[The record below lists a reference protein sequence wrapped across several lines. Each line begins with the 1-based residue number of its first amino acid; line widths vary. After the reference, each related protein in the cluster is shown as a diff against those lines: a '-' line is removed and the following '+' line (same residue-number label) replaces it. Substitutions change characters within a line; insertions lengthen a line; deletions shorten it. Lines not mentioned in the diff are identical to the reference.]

1 MIGSRGAHL
10 VATGGNDAGGT
21 ATPTLG
27 EAWRAARQQIDSLDA
42 RLLIEHVAACTH
54 AQLLAEPTR
63 CLTREQ
69 VERLAELV
77 RRRTTGEP
85 LAYLVGTAGFYG
97 REFLV
102 SPAVLIPRPET
113 ERLVELA
120 LTHLL
125 TLQAPR
131 ILDLGTGS
139 GIIAITLA
147 KQCPDARVTA
157 VDLSAAALTV
167 AQANANRHAADVE
180 FLCSDWYAALSRQRF
195 ELIVANPPYVA
206 DGDEH
211 LQKNGLPFEPAW
223 ALTGS
228 LANPNGLSCLQRIIS
243 EAPAHLVPGGRLL
256 IEHGYDQAQSVRN
269 LLKNSGF
276 SSIASWTDL
285 NGITRISGARIDD
298 PPGQPVD
305 C

>member
-1 MIGSRGAHL
+1 MIRSRRVHL
-10 VATGGNDAGGT
+10 VAAGGNGAGGT

-27 EAWRAARQQIDSLDA
+27 EAWRAVRQQIDSLDA
-42 RLLIEHVAACTH
+42 RLLIEHVTACTH

-69 VERLAELV
+69 VERLADLV
-77 RRRTTGEP
+77 RRRTAGEP

-120 LTHLL
+120 LVHLRI
-125 TLQAPR
+125 LQAPR

-147 KQCPDARVTA
+147 KQYPDARVTA
-157 VDLSAAALTV
+157 VDLSAAALAV
-167 AQANANRHAADVE
+167 AQANANRHAVDIE
-180 FLCSDWYAALSRQRF
+180 FLCSDWYAALNRQRF

-228 LANPNGLSCLQRIIS
+228 LANPDGLSCLRRIIS

-256 IEHGYDQAQSVRN
+256 LEHGYDQAQSVRN

-285 NGITRISGARIDD
+285 SGITRVSGARIDD